1 MEIACA
7 REANSVSDRGFTITE
22 LVIVCTVALF
32 LMAIATPE
40 FLKISYN
47 IRLRNAA
54 TNIAALMQQARI
66 TAARRNTIYTIY
78 IPPAGAKACIDLNNS
93 GSCDA
98 GEPVVAFSSTITQAA
113 GAPTGGV
120 GQPSPY
126 VLVGDTGTTV
136 YTNGTTLGFSNR
148 GLPCAYSGG
157 TCSTPAAGY
166 FVYYL
171 NDTRPGGNAGW
182 AAIVVS
188 RSGRSKA
195 LLWNGS
201 SWS

>member
-1 MEIACA
+1 MEIACPRA
-7 REANSVSDRGFTITE
+7 ANSVGNRGFTLTE

-66 TAARRNTIYTIY
+66 TSARKNAVYTIY
-78 IPPAGAKACIDLNNS
+78 YPTTGGNACIDLNNN

-113 GAPTGGV
+113 AAPTGGP
-120 GQPSPY
+120 GQPSAY

-148 GLPCAYSGG
+148 GLPCAYSSG
-157 TCSTPAAGY
+157 TCATPAAGY
-166 FVYYL
+166 FVFYL
-171 NDTRPGGNAGW
+171 TDSRPGGNSGW